1 LYCRYFDWKDKII
14 AKRISMVTSVKE
26 NIEEIKKLC
35 ERMQVQSLYLFGSG
49 SSEKKFTKNSDLDFL
64 FKFKKDEEG
73 LPISGYDY
81 FDLMF
86 DLEEITGKKI
96 DLVAEEKIKNK
107 YFLDRVNQEKIKIY
121 ES

>member
-1 LYCRYFDWKDKII
+1 
-14 AKRISMVTSVKE
+14 MVIELKN
-26 NIEEIKKLC
+26 NIEEIKEICRK
-35 ERMQVQSLYLFGSG
+35 MQVQSLYLFGSG
-49 SSEKKFTKNSDLDFL
+49 STQKNHTIESDLDFI
-64 FKFKKDEEG
+64 FKFKKDENG

-86 DLEEITGKKI
+86 DLERITGKKI
-96 DLVAEEKIKNK
+96 DLVAAEKIKNR

>member
-1 LYCRYFDWKDKII
+1 
-14 AKRISMVTSVKE
+14 MVETVSDH
-26 NIEEIKKLC
+26 IEAIKKVC
-35 ERMQVQSLYLFGSG
+35 KKMQLKSLYLFGSG
-49 SSEKKFTKNSDLDFL
+49 STKKNHTEESDLDFI
-64 FKFKKDEEG
+64 FKFKKDENG

-86 DLEEITGKKI
+86 DLEKITGKKI